1 MGGVGRSVSL
11 SVVDRSRRY
20 ETTCVS
26 YLDSRR
32 AARRAPLATRPS
44 DTAARRD
51 RGKVR
56 GAWGARSRVFAR
68 VRAATSEPAARLSV
82 TAPSEL
88 DKSNAHAR
96 RGRVVGRIREKAG
109 VATGGAPHP
118 ANRAVPIAMH
128 GRVIRTFDVE
138 GAPSRRVHAY
148 LGHGYPRHR
157 ARGLALERGGTSLH
171 NPSTFLLCSGVSKR
185 WSDVPGSRPNRPLAL
200 RARPRRRAAS
210 ADLDPRLARSELPR
224 RLRPLSRRA
233 VRRARRVRLWRRR
246 TNRSVDHLKGRED
259 ASERKGS
266 GHVMVRNSSKALKIC

>member
-1 MGGVGRSVSL
+1 MASVGRSAFRS
-11 SVVDRSRRY
+11 SVGREDT
-20 ETTCVS
+20 TTCIS
-26 YLDSRR
+26 SRLS
-32 AARRAPLATRPS
+32 ARRAPAPRRS
-44 DTAARRD
+44 RRD
-51 RGKVR
+51 EPPRRDATAGR
-56 GAWGARSRVFAR
+56 SGSGGARSRFR

-82 TAPSEL
+82 TAPSEVGQIER
-88 DKSNAHAR
+88 AR
-96 RGRVVGRIREKAG
+96 APRVVGRIEDEAG
-109 VATGGAPHP
+109 AVATGGAPHP

-185 WSDVPGSRPNRPLAL
+185 WSDVPGSLPNRPLAL

-233 VRRARRVRLWRRR
+233 VRRARRVRLCRRR

>member
-44 DTAARRD
+44 DAAARRD

-56 GAWGARSRVFAR
+56 GSGGARSRVFAR

-128 GRVIRTFDVE
+128 GRVIRTFGVE
-138 GAPSRRVHAY
+138 GAPSRRRDAY

-157 ARGLALERGGTSLH
+157 ARGLALERGGTPLH
-171 NPSTFLLCSGVSKR
+171 NPSLCSGVSKR
-185 WSDVPGSRPNRPLAL
+185 WSDVPDGSRPYRESTDRAARPPPKPRDERRARPLA
-200 RARPRRRAAS
+200 RAIAGAHAAAPTPLASRGAARAA
-210 ADLDPRLARSELPR
+210 
-224 RLRPLSRRA
+224 
-233 VRRARRVRLWRRR
+233 
-246 TNRSVDHLKGRED
+246 RED
-259 ASERKGS
+259 VAGGHKRIGS
-266 GHVMVRNSSKALKIC
+266 IG